1 MRVRLAP
8 PSQIGVVLLLR
19 IFQRAIMVLL
29 RVGQGLQQGLDL
41 VLERFLRAVA
51 RFVLGFEL
59 PRELGLRLG
68 EGVARGRRD
77 LRRVPRPL
85 VLEPPF

>member
-1 MRVRLAP
+1 MP
-8 PSQIGVVLLLR
+8 
-19 IFQRAIMVLL
+19 LL
-29 RVGQGLQQGLDL
+29 RVGQGLEQRLDL
-41 VLERFLRAVA
+41 VLERFFRAVA
-51 RFVLGFEL
+51 RFVLSFEL

-85 VLEPPF
+85 VLEPAF

>member
-1 MRVRLAP
+1 MP
-8 PSQIGVVLLLR
+8 
-19 IFQRAIMVLL
+19 LL

-51 RFVLGFEL
+51 RFILSFQL
-59 PRELGLRLG
+59 PRELGLRRR
-68 EGVARGRRD
+68 EGVARRRRD

-85 VLEPPF
+85 CLLYTSPSPRDKRQSRMPSSA